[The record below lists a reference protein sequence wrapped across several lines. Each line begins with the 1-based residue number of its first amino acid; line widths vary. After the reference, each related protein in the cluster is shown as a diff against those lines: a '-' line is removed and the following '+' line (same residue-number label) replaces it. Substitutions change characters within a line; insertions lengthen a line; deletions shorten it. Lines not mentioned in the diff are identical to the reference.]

1 VTDDDLD
8 LDHPVVAAL
17 RAPAQPHELA
27 GEDAALA
34 MFGRT
39 MPHRRRRRALGRVG
53 VGGAGVVLGLT
64 LTGGVAAAYT
74 TGLPDPMQDAAHA
87 VLEPLPIP
95 APPTAEVRHLR
106 QRLRAI
112 ARERNR
118 ARHAGTIGSPIPGAT
133 IPGSPSAA
141 PTPSGDAT
149 LRGPAAVPP
158 ARDSA
163 SPAGSPHPSPSST
176 QPAASW
182 TVSVSRRVVP
192 VHSEV
197 VLSGR
202 LSRGDAAL
210 AGRRVYA
217 AEFVVGQSG
226 WRRVASG
233 QTGSDGTV
241 ALTVPALTGN
251 VRLRLVTG
259 SGVTSPQLV
268 VSVVPKLWVSLT
280 RDQGQRVATVT
291 ADGGRAGDGLVLLR
305 RDGDTWTRVGSTSL
319 ADGGTGQFTVPGP
332 GQTRVR
338 YRVRLPATARHT
350 ATFVEFLVPAR

>member
-1 VTDDDLD
+1 MTDDDLD

-17 RAPAQPHELA
+17 RAPAKPHELA
-27 GEDAALA
+27 GEDAALE
-34 MFGRT
+34 MFRRT
-39 MPHRRRRRALGRVG
+39 MPARRGRRALRRIG
-53 VGGAGVVLGLT
+53 VGGAGVVLGLA

-112 ARERNR
+112 ARDRNR
-118 ARHAGTIGSPIPGAT
+118 ARHGAAAGSPIPG
-133 IPGSPSAA
+133 GRSAV
-141 PTPSGDAT
+141 PTPSGVPT

-158 ARDSA
+158 GQAGA
-163 SPAGSPHPSPSST
+163 SPAGSPRPSPSST
-176 QPAASW
+176 PPPASW

-192 VHSEV
+192 VHSGV

-202 LSRGDAAL
+202 LSRGDVAL

-217 AEFVVGQSG
+217 AEFVVGESG
-226 WRRVASG
+226 WHRVASG

-241 ALTVPALTGN
+241 ALTVPALTSN

-268 VSVVPKLWVSLT
+268 VSVVPKLSVSLA

-291 ADGGRAGDGLVLLR
+291 ADGGRAGNVLVLLR
-305 RDGDTWTRVGSTSL
+305 RDGDTWTKVASTSL
-319 ADGGTGQFTVPGP
+319 AEGGTGQFTVPGP

-350 ATFVEFLVPAR
+350 AAFVEFVVPAR

>member
-1 VTDDDLD
+1 MTDDDLD

-34 MFGRT
+34 MFRRT
-39 MPHRRRRRALGRVG
+39 MPARRGRRALRRVG
-53 VGGAGVVLGLT
+53 VGGAGVVLGLA

-106 QRLRAI
+106 QRLRDSA
-112 ARERNR
+112 RNR
-118 ARHAGTIGSPIPGAT
+118 ARHGPAAGSPIPGA
-133 IPGSPSAA
+133 PSAGSPSAV
-141 PTPSGDAT
+141 PTPSGVPT

-158 ARDSA
+158 AQAGA
-163 SPAGSPHPSPSST
+163 SPAGSPRPSPSST
-176 QPAASW
+176 QPPASW
-182 TVSVSRRVVP
+182 TVSVSRHVVP
-192 VHSEV
+192 VHSGV

-217 AEFVVGQSG
+217 AEFVVGESG
-226 WRRVASG
+226 WHRVASG

-241 ALTVPALTGN
+241 ALTVPGLTSN

-268 VSVVPKLWVSLT
+268 VSVVPKLSVSLA

-291 ADGGRAGDGLVLLR
+291 ADGGRAGNVLVLLR
-305 RDGDTWTRVGSTSL
+305 RDGDTWTKVASTSL

-332 GQTRVR
+332 GQTPVR
-338 YRVRLPATARHT
+338 YRVRLPATARYT
-350 ATFVEFLVPAR
+350 AAFVEFVVPAR